1 MRRRIGFWVGLLM
14 TLGLL
19 VSRVAGGQDDD
30 KKNQPA
36 PDRAP
41 AATRDRDR
49 DLLNGGPSLSETGRI
64 GSTSVD
70 TGGFPIDGRRAV
82 MTLPSETAVTPVP
95 GPLGDNDLTASN
107 APAGHIDPAVLEPE
121 VEARFA
127 GARLCRLEVARHK
140 RIAPE
145 HVQAKSLELRWI
157 ILPSGAVAGTQ
168 VVATAPVDPDIM
180 SCVKARMAGWR
191 FTQPTGGALAM
202 DRSLTF

>member
-36 PDRAP
+36 SDRAP
-41 AATRDRDR
+41 AATRDR

-82 MTLPSETAVTPVP
+82 MTLPSETAVTPLASPPVDSH
-95 GPLGDNDLTASN
+95 LAASN
-107 APAGHIDPAVLEPE
+107 APPGHTDPAMLDAE
-121 VEARFA
+121 VEGPFPCPRPF
-127 GARLCRLEVARHK
+127 
-140 RIAPE
+140 
-145 HVQAKSLELRWI
+145 
-157 ILPSGAVAGTQ
+157 
-168 VVATAPVDPDIM
+168 
-180 SCVKARMAGWR
+180 
-191 FTQPTGGALAM
+191 
-202 DRSLTF
+202 